1 MSATSASSPPPSQA
15 PSPNP
20 HAPGPIELTVNGE
33 PRRIAAG
40 STVVAL
46 LGELGLESAQV
57 AVEQNGQVV
66 PRRTHAETALHAGD
80 VIEIVTFV
88 GGG

>member
-1 MSATSASSPPPSQA
+1 MSATNASFSTSISPSLEQ
-15 PSPNP
+15 
-20 HAPGPIELTVNGE
+20 IELTVNGE

-40 STVVAL
+40 STVVTL

-66 PRRTHAETALHAGD
+66 PRRTHAEAALHAGD

>member
-1 MSATSASSPPPSQA
+1 MSATSASSPS
-15 PSPNP
+15 
-20 HAPGPIELTVNGE
+20 HIELTVNGE

-46 LGELGLESAQV
+46 LGELGLESALV
-57 AVEQNGQVV
+57 AVEQNGEVV
-66 PRRTHAETALHAGD
+66 PRRTHAEAALHAGD